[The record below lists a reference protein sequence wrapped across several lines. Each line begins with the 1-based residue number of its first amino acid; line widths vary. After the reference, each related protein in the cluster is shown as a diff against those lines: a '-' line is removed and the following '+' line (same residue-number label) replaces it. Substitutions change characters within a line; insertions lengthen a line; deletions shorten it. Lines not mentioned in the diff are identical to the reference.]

1 MDSDFPLLATVAAEP
16 VHPFGLLKHLR
27 SIGQSASRST
37 LYRRIDALVDSG
49 ELAARDERGP
59 DGRVRRM
66 LSLKKK
72 GAARLKKESAR
83 VLEREPLASPLFALA
98 LSSAEA
104 LQDITLTELLRA
116 RMSAAARTL
125 TRTEGTLNKLSGDS
139 GFWVRTSH
147 EREVAHMKADLQW
160 LQSVMRR
167 KQIEAPPEIQLSQK
181 AG

>member
-1 MDSDFPLLATVAAEP
+1 MDSDFPILATVAAEP
-16 VHPFGLLKHLR
+16 VHPFGLLRHLR

-49 ELAARDERGP
+49 ELASKDERGP

-66 LSLKKK
+66 LLLKKK
-72 GAARLKKESAR
+72 GTLRLKKESIR

-98 LSSAEA
+98 ISSAES
-104 LQDITLTELLRA
+104 LRDVMLTEVLRK

-125 TRTEGTLNKLSGDS
+125 TRTEGTLSKLNGDS
-139 GFWVRTSH
+139 GFWVRTSQ

-167 KQIEAPPEIQLSQK
+167 KQVEAPPEIQLSQK